1 MKRLS
6 ARLRHNARLC
16 KHAGDTR
23 FRGGQ
28 PWASSASTCG
38 QICALGEGGV
48 PLERRIKS
56 TRASF
61 SEVFAGKPPARILV
75 EASTESEWV
84 AQHLESLGHEV
95 IVADPNFAPMY
106 ATRDKRI
113 KTDKRDARAL
123 CEACR
128 LGAYRPAHRTSDG
141 QRKIRAQLLVRS
153 TLVRTRSKYI
163 SLIGSLARREGCRI
177 ATGGSDNFVERAEA
191 ADLPEH
197 MLAAIAPLLE
207 SLRMLNRQIGEAD
220 AELKKIVEGDE
231 VVRRLCTAPGVGPVT
246 ATTFAA
252 TIDDATRFG
261 AAKQVRA
268 YLGLVPREYSSGERQ
283 RRGRISK
290 AGSSRARTLLVEAA
304 WALLRRRS
312 EKNGA
317 LHDWAMRIAARRGR
331 ARACVA
337 LARKL
342 AGILYAMWRDGT
354 EFDPPAAERNGTE
367 TTVATA

>member
-1 MKRLS
+1 MDFIGIDLHK
-6 ARLRHNARLC
+6 
-16 KHAGDTR
+16 T
-23 FRGGQ
+23 
-28 PWASSASTCG
+28 SS
-38 QICALGEGGV
+38 QICALSEGGE
-48 PLERRIKS
+48 LNERRIKT
-56 TRASF
+56 TRAAF
-61 SEVFAGKPPARILV
+61 DEVFAGKPPARILV

-106 ATRDKRI
+106 STRDRKI

-128 LGAYRPAHRTSDG
+128 LGAYRPARRTSG
-141 QRKIRAQLLVRS
+141 RQRKIRAQLLVRS

-163 SLIGSLARREGCRI
+163 SLVGALARREGCRI
-177 ATGGSDNFVERAEA
+177 ATGGSTNFVARVEA
-191 ADLPEH
+191 ANLPAH
-197 MLAAIAPLLE
+197 VTAAIAPLFE
-207 SLRMLNRQIGEAD
+207 SLRMLNRQIAEAD
-220 AELKKIVEGDE
+220 AELERIVKEDE

-261 AAKQVRA
+261 AAKQVRS

-283 RRGRISK
+283 HRGRISK
-290 AGSSRARTLLVEAA
+290 AGGSRARTLLVEAA
-304 WALLRRRS
+304 WALLRWRN
-312 EKNGA
+312 EKNRA
-317 LHDWAMRIAARRGR
+317 LYDWAMRIAARRGR

-337 LARKL
+337 LARKM

-354 EFDPPAAERNGTE
+354 EFDPPALRRSSAES
-367 TTVATA
+367 ASAAA